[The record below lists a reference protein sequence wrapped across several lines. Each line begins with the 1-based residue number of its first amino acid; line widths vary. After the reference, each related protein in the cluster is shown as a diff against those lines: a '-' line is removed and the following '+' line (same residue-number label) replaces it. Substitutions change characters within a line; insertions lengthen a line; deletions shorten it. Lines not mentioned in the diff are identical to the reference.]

1 MTALGTL
8 FIYPHLPYNP
18 QDEIHWLEM
27 EVHIQSTICSKEEN
41 PFSFSIAAEVSNMHS
56 RTQNS
61 VLLTYIKV
69 KTLGPSKTF
78 VLSSQSSPLPL
89 ARTRA
94 HVVFP

>member
-18 QDEIHWLEM
+18 QDEIQWLEM
-27 EVHIQSTICSKEEN
+27 KVHIQSTICSKEEIL
-41 PFSFSIAAEVSNMHS
+41 FSFSVAAEVSNMRNH
-56 RTQNS
+56 TQNR

-69 KTLGPSKTF
+69 KTMGPSKTF

-94 HVVFP
+94 HVIFP